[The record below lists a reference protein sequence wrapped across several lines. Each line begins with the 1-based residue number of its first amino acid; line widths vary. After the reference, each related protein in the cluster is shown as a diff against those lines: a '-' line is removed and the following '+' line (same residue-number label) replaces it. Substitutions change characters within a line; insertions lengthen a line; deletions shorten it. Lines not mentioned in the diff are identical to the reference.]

1 MRKLTLGL
9 GTALLLALSAATAEA
24 KDTLTIGINLEPP
37 HLDPTAG
44 AAQAIDSVVYQNIFQ
59 GLTRIDGTGTVQPS
73 LAESWEISADGL
85 VYTFHLKGGVKF
97 HDGSDLDAGDV
108 VFSLM
113 RALDPNS
120 ENAQKPLFAA
130 IDKVEAKD
138 ALTAVVTLKRPQGA
152 FLYNLGWGDAVIVAP
167 ESAADNKTKPVGTGP
182 YRLADR
188 VEGAS
193 ITLQAVEGAEVAIK
207 TVTFKVVADPS
218 AQVNALLAGD
228 LDYYPGFQAAEL
240 LERFKGDSRFVVEVG
255 STEGETILAMNN
267 ADPALSDIRVRRALS
282 MAIDKQELLDGIY
295 SGYGTVI
302 GSHFAPHNPAYLD
315 LTGTNPLNPE
325 QAKALLAEAGTERP
339 QAGGQAAA
347 GGLRPAR
354 RRDHR
359 RPARQ
364 DRRHRRAGAAGV
376 GAVAGGG
383 LQGQELPAHHRLAHR
398 AQRHRHL
405 RARRLLL
412 QLQVRCLQRG
422 DGGARCHGGSG
433 QAQGAAGPGADPPGR
448 GRGQRLPVPAA
459 ADHRRRR
466 QAQGLLDR
474 RAHRRDAAQRDE
486 LGGVRLALDPCSA
499 TLSPEGEGASGSER
513 VRGVTYAAR
522 AACACLGES
531 HRPIPL
537 TPTLSLEGRGG
548 TLRGR
553 GEEGAGERGP
563 CPPS

>member
-9 GTALLLALSAATAEA
+9 GTAVLLALSAAAAEA

-138 ALTAVVTLKRPQGA
+138 PLTAVVTLKRPQGA

-193 ITLQAVEGAEVAIK
+193 ITLQAVDGAEVAIK

-325 QAKALLAEAGTERP
+325 QAKALLAEAGQSNLKLVAKLP
-339 QAGGQAAA
+339 PVAY
-347 GGLRPAR
+347 AR
-354 RRDHR
+354 RGGEIIAAQLAKIGVTVELVPLEWAQWLEEVFKGKNYQLTIVSHTEPNDIGIYARDDYYFNYKSD
-359 RPARQ
+359 AF
-364 DRRHRRAGAAGV
+364 RAVMA
-376 GAVAGGG
+376 
-383 LQGQELPAHHRLAHR
+383 ELDATADEAKRTELLGR
-398 AQRHRHL
+398 AQTIL
-405 RARRLLL
+405 AEDAVNVFLF
-412 QLQVRCLQRG
+412 QLPLITV
-422 DGGARCHGGSG
+422 
-433 QAQGAAGPGADPPGR
+433 ADAKLKGYWT
-448 GRGQRLPVPAA
+448 
-459 ADHRRRR
+459 
-466 QAQGLLDR
+466 
-474 RAHRRDAAQRDE
+474 DAPIA
-486 LGGVRLALDPCSA
+486 A
-499 TLSPEGEGASGSER
+499 TLLSEMSW
-513 VRGVTYAAR
+513 A
-522 AACACLGES
+522 E
-531 HRPIPL
+531 
-537 TPTLSLEGRGG
+537 
-548 TLRGR
+548 
-553 GEEGAGERGP
+553 
-563 CPPS
+563 